1 VGRKETQIEVSL
13 DRWLITGGCGF
24 IGGNLLLALLREGK
38 ARRVRILDN
47 LSVGTRQDLEFY
59 LAQAGTYSPKEDGN
73 PVVYRA
79 DAGDAPAVELLIGDI
94 RDAAT
99 CSAAARD
106 TDVVVHLAANTG
118 VQLSMQNPRA
128 DMESNVVGVFNVLEA
143 CREHGVRKFIFA
155 SSGAVVGETDPPI
168 REDKVARPISPY
180 GASKLAGEAYCLA
193 YSRSFGVDGVALR
206 FGNVYGPLSK
216 NKTSVVAKYIKN
228 AMDGRP
234 LEIYGDG
241 RQTRDFIYIDDLVNA
256 ILLAVRSGA
265 SGEVFQI
272 ATHRET
278 TVSEVALEVK
288 RLFKESTGADIEVV
302 HGEALK
308 GDVRRNFADISKA
321 RTVLGFEPQ
330 FDLSRGLQRTLDY
343 FLARR

>member
-1 VGRKETQIEVSL
+1 VGWKESQISVHL
-13 DRWLITGGCGF
+13 NRWLITGGCGF
-24 IGGNLLLALLREGK
+24 IGGNLLLALIRGGQ
-38 ARRVRILDN
+38 AQRIHVLDN
-47 LSVGTRQDLEFY
+47 LSVGTREDLEFY
-59 LAQAGTYSPKEDGN
+59 LAQAGDFSPEERGDR
-73 PVVYRA
+73 VVYRK
-79 DAGDAPAVELLIGDI
+79 AGTDAPIVELYVGDI
-94 RDAAT
+94 RDAAA
-99 CSAAARD
+99 CAAAARE

-118 VQLSMQNPRA
+118 VQLSMQQPRL

-143 CREHGVRKFIFA
+143 CREHGVKKFIFA

-193 YSRSFGVDGVALR
+193 YSRSFGIDGVALR

-228 AMDGRP
+228 AIDGRP

-241 RQTRDFIYIDDLVNA
+241 QQTRDFIYIDDLVNA
-256 ILLAVRSGA
+256 ILLAARSNA

-278 TVSEVALEVK
+278 TVSEVALEIK
-288 RLFKESTGADIEVV
+288 RLFKEATGTDVEVV
-302 HGEALK
+302 HGNALK

-321 RTVLGFEPQ
+321 RSILGFEPRY
-330 FDLSRGLQRTLDY
+330 DLPTGLQRTLEY
-343 FLARR
+343 FLGR